1 MGWDGMG
8 FGEEGGAVGLSLFGL
23 RPVGA
28 ADDGWVWWNGRN
40 SGVERRAGLGL
51 LMGLAL
57 KRYGLVGWVVRSEI
71 ALGGELFAKE
81 EPIRGV
87 FSGGSGGKEHR
98 FTLESSIPQ
107 VSIGLKS
114 PIQC

>member
-1 MGWDGMG
+1 MWTREIPGDDRWSGVEWDGMG
-8 FGEEGGAVGLSLFGL
+8 FGEEGGAVGLGLFGS

-57 KRYGLVGWVVRSEI
+57 KRYGLVGWVVRSEM

-81 EPIRGV
+81 EPIRGCI
-87 FSGGSGGKEHR
+87 FWR
-98 FTLESSIPQ
+98 Q
-107 VSIGLKS
+107 WR
-114 PIQC
+114 